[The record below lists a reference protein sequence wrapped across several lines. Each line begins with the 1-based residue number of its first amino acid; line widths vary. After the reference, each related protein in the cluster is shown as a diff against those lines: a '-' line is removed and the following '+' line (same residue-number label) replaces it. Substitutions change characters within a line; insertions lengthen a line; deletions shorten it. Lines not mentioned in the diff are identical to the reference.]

1 MFHNNNNN
9 NNNNNNISYHIISY
23 IYIYIYIYNRGISKA
38 RAYNR
43 DKWRLIVLTSVPLY
57 Y

>member
-9 NNNNNNISYHIISY
+9 NNNNNNISYHIIS
-23 IYIYIYIYNRGISKA
+23 YIYIYIYNRGISKA